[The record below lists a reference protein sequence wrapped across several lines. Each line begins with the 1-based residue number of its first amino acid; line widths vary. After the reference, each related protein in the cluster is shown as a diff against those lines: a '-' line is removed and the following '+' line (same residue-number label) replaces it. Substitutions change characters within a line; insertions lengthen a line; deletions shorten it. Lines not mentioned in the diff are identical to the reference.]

1 MTIKYMAQIEV
12 NEELIKKVAKNARI
26 NLTAD
31 EIKKLTPQIKEIILE
46 SFNKL
51 DNIQVSEEAS
61 FQPISQE
68 NKFRKDEVK
77 ESLPVEDALKNVII
91 NLRDGDY
98 IKGPK
103 VL

>member
-1 MTIKYMAQIEV
+1 MGKIEI

-26 NLTAD
+26 NLTSD
-31 EIKKLTPQIKEIILE
+31 EIKKLTPQIEEIILQ

-51 DNIQVSEEAS
+51 DSIEVSENAS

-68 NKFRKDEVK
+68 NKFRKDEVN
-77 ESLPVEDALKNVII
+77 ESLSIEDALKNVII